1 MSSVI
6 RDIVVRYKLFDK
18 VIEQIVIPE
27 DDVFRL
33 ISENFQAKDILK
45 RYSIF
50 LPTIFHLSLFTYFAF
65 IYILCEKK

>member
-33 ISENFQAKDILK
+33 ISENFQARDIIK
-45 RYSIF
+45 RYLIDSIKNSN
-50 LPTIFHLSLFTYFAF
+50 LPLKI
-65 IYILCEKK
+65 I